1 MIQRVARTIAV
12 ALAIGVAGCGSAT
25 IDEPNQEAEPKYTLS
40 LISPTPPRTA
50 DAFSILSDT
59 IVFEMRDAAGQLV
72 KGGFI
77 AGGVVTGWVQQ
88 IGSSRWIRSGVV
100 IGDSTGR
107 VRLRWQFSGSPVQHL
122 DFGASGTASSVH
134 IEVPLQRP
142 AALLRADTVVTS
154 GPAAVCMQQ
163 AGRVGCVGDGR
174 CATCPGISPI
184 SREPGRLNWFAFE
197 GPVVKISSTSVGAC
211 ALLADGST
219 ACWQGLGP
227 DSVARNDAGHPPFVE
242 LRGIAGRTA
251 TGDVWIGPTSYQ
263 RVRTWLRMPADSAI
277 SALLEPYNE
286 LAICGRTAS
295 NVVMCGSGPRTTAT
309 PPFQLAPMTV
319 LRDGQD
325 SSVVHADGGF
335 TAQLYSTS
343 SSVDQIVVHLARAGS
358 TRTAS
363 AVTSVPDG
371 LRAPRRTRRC
381 PARIR
386 LFANASLN
394 CSRRAASS
402 SRGAVSVRQDSLRR
416 RTSATSMA
424 TDASAACVRLWC
436 ATREM
441 QPGDCRAH
449 SRIRFLHWSAST
461 PSALAPD
468 PRAARWRQPHEPDPP
483 QIAPVSQ

>member
-12 ALAIGVAGCGSAT
+12 ALAMGVAGCGSAT

-88 IGSSRWIRSGVV
+88 IGSTRWIRSGVV

-154 GPAAVCMQQ
+154 GPAAVCIQQ

-242 LRGIAGRTA
+242 LRGIAGLTA

-358 TRTAS
+358 TTYSLRSNISSGWFARAAPDATLSGADPTVRECVPELQSTCSVVEPWRSISQAGLIETSHISYEYGYRRICGVRSIVVCYTRDATGRLQS
-363 AVTSVPDG
+363 ALTYQVSPLVSVD
-371 LRAPRRTRRC
+371 T
-381 PARIR
+381 IR
-386 LFANASLN
+386 L
-394 CSRRAASS
+394 
-402 SRGAVSVRQDSLRR
+402 
-416 RTSATSMA
+416 
-424 TDASAACVRLWC
+424 
-436 ATREM
+436 
-441 QPGDCRAH
+441 
-449 SRIRFLHWSAST
+449 
-461 PSALAPD
+461 AP
-468 PRAARWRQPHEPDPP
+468 
-483 QIAPVSQ
+483 